1 LEIEMRPL
9 YETPFSFSRYFEKSI
24 FNNSYKKLKKVLETL
39 TIFSRE
45 NMLQSIDSA
54 VGIVPSAQLKSGGE
68 KIMAIFLRQYQ
79 RKMLIKLL
87 RSFKKW
93 AIEFPLTVKCEELG
107 HQLSERTLVLET
119 VRNSYL
125 KDVVSVKYYLDQ
137 VDKIDFDEMTKAKW
151 KEAFYDLHSV
161 PSTDVRNVVE
171 KAKRTPHLTSN
182 QLREN
187 LIECGLLDPETYKT
201 LNPWENSRSF
211 RRVCRLEKGPTF
223 NYPTHL
229 NGECIDAFAPSNY
242 KVYVRHCS
250 DCVGMISFVK
260 SWNQKIEEAI
270 QFKVEY
276 ASVDTKIED
285 FKRLISSLQNIVIDK
300 EKEMSVLR
308 ENLKAFEDTNAW
320 FVKWKNVQDFQQ
332 IKDFYEEKLSN
343 LQNTIYMLLE
353 EKRSMKYE
361 MLQKFDAKTLVHL
374 ESEKELNKKISLLQE
389 QILHEISLREKLS
402 MEIQSLVLENLSLKT
417 DTYKFEQM
425 EKELNDKILAL
436 NNKIITLEEE
446 NTQYNQIITEKD
458 RQFELFQRQMKS
470 QVEDLEQNVKQLEL
484 DLDRSETEKIPLKQ
498 EIKEKQGILGK
509 QAKEIET
516 LEARIGM
523 LEKELARYKFYRRR
537 TMKTVAIAV
546 LCVVKIFRALKSGD
560 YSALGSLGY
569 RMLAHDRNNRNTIL
583 TNDLRSSML
592 KFRDIY
598 VKHTELTEEKKEM
611 QVIIQDLKNLLNT
624 KQGEYNELWTQF
636 EESQEMVESLR
647 LMLSNANDR
656 INLLREQ
663 YEKEKESMKN
673 KFSGEFQAFLDRI
686 KVFGSM
692 QRTLGKKFH
701 NAFAVV
707 KGMIEMMELPL
718 EIKHLYRDI
727 ALMNDNVEQQIFA
740 PVMDEVL
747 VEKGK
752 IKKPRKANIGST
764 SAAVSGGG
772 GGADLPVSP
781 DNEAITPSAISGS
794 LSMPVT
800 PGGTMT
806 TRSSTAMMMMNDSN
820 SNNNLVLSTNLV
832 ENGGNLADI
841 RNSALEN
848 SQHQRRKSKQ
858 MDRASILSNKSN
870 RSKKSRRQSEGS
882 LNTALPLRFTT
893 QETTI
898 KKNYKALFR
907 NYCNRFINSI
917 KVVKNEF
924 PYSVKTDLTYW
935 MIWIRFGKS
944 PKDKFEAFKA
954 YQQRKRIE
962 NGEIPMEGEQGKT
975 EVVAEAE
982 QQKPQEEVKKKDV
995 SELSAEELLKLALEE
1010 KLHKESVPE
1019 LTIQSM
1025 YEKDSSV
1032 IQNLA
1037 GVLMNDMSVIQALFC
1052 HMKSHLT
1059 YYKQQMVYMRD
1070 LEVEYQELLKKCKK
1084 MESSMEQNTLLKNK
1098 RQQMMK
1104 ARASNAHLLGKDVG
1118 SYLNNVVAAID
1129 AVKEQFGTLYDG
1141 NSVAPSTRESPFK
1154 SATVEDQLLEG
1165 EENDGDNNTRSSPKS
1180 KRKNNRSSLASQK
1193 SGQSYS
1199 SKRSQQGKQQ
1209 QQQQALS
1216 SPSAQSRKNIRMKH
1230 LPEEEPAFFG
1240 TIQEDHHEGH
1250 HEEEPVEN
1258 EETIQTK
1265 PSQKNLRTPPELK
1278 NLVLNDEDQKS
1289 VVSGKTG
1296 GTTKKKKKAKK
1307 SPNSSTS
1314 TPPSPVP
1321 VSPNRRSPVNDIFS
1335 VNHSIEDTETDNHSN
1350 HQNSERA
1357 YEERLPEEEEQIDNL
1372 PVVRSKSNKKVTME
1386 EEVSEEV
1393 EEEGVKKEG
1402 ILSPSPS
1409 KKGKSVTLPEETEKE
1424 IQQRERSNNNN
1435 NPRSSFAS
1443 NKSSARHDDDQHSLR
1458 PEAMN
1463 AATMDQQQEEEDQNP
1478 DSGHPLERM
1487 KTKSQ
1492 SHSHNTLSSFEEAGE
1507 REEQEDNGS
1516 NGEENMKTVSS
1527 ATVSLL
1533 TTARTH
1539 QPGDLSR
1546 EGTFTSLGPL
1556 TGRTAVVSVD
1566 ATNKSEKTNGG
1577 RTVRVTSNSFTYS
1590 TAGGGAGGGGG
1601 GGSSSTRTSF
1611 TNPAARRSTSL
1622 MIREQQQLPEE
1633 MEDLE
1638 DDEEYFDEEEYDEE
1652 EEEDEEESEEDKE
1665 QEENNFMNELDL
1677 QREEALAFMQREGEL
1692 QTQINS
1698 LTEEKTDL
1706 LEHIQYLNDQLA
1718 YYNNSNGGMTQEITN
1733 LKRDI
1738 ALLSEG
1744 YEKCRDENDLLREI
1758 VQNEYKYHHEKVNNL
1773 LEHLQESITKKEK
1786 EKALQRRMNK
1796 RSSGTQIACSIC
1808 AVQEFNDPKR
1818 KQINST
1824 GWDDDETIGEIHEK
1838 MAKILGDDKILIP
1851 TRFKKEK
1858 DRVQLAGEE
1867 GMPERTFEELEEYEF
1882 LEDNRPF
1889 VEKVLFA
1896 LPKKSK
1902 YSVAG
1907 SHSNSK
1913 RPTSSSKRPPT
1924 STTTGVNT
1932 NNPVHPDEKERT
1944 ATTSNANAG
1953 TIYFKETNPLLKNN
1967 KSFTNDN
1974 NNPAKKRNSN
1984 LRPPVSGVE
1993 VIQQAHQQFQDEDD
2007 PQDNDDYYDDKPT
2020 GGFDQTTNVVQYEK
2034 SKNLLKYARALM
2046 TATPDPHLATNL
2058 SIVQGSG
2065 GRPKSATGLSSSG
2078 HPSLVIDLKLPSPT
2092 LTTINVNNTN
2102 NNNNNNYMNNTQMN
2116 SFYTGTVTPF
2126 LQTPSGSPKNFT
2138 ATGTIMNNNNNNNNS
2153 FNHKHT
2159 GNSRSRPSS
2168 ASAIHRSNNNKEEL
2182 ESSKF
2187 RKIKQFPAGGPL
2199 PPPSSL
2205 SSSLPMNKKKEQV
2218 LISNTAAF
2226 LQENQLY
2233 DRHIANQY
2241 ANEYFRQDEDDNVI
2255 YNKVNNP
2262 VLRSDFIHSYSE
2274 AALNSQPQPQQQSIQ
2289 RGTKQRPSS
2298 SSPGRSQ
2305 VNYDKAMSLMNEGQ
2319 NQRSK
2324 QLQKASEKILFD
2336 S

>member
-1 LEIEMRPL
+1 
-9 YETPFSFSRYFEKSI
+9 
-24 FNNSYKKLKKVLETL
+24 
-39 TIFSRE
+39 
-45 NMLQSIDSA
+45 MLQSIDSA
-54 VGIVPSAQLKSGGE
+54 VGIVPSVQLKSGGE

-87 RSFKKW
+87 RAFKKW
-93 AIEFPLTVKCEELG
+93 AVEFPLTVKCEELG

-137 VDKIDFDEMTKAKW
+137 LDKIDFDEVTKAKW

-343 LQNTIYMLLE
+343 LQNTVYMLLE

-361 MLQKFDAKTLVHL
+361 MLQKFDDKILVHL
-374 ESEKELNKKISLLQE
+374 DNEKELNKKISLLQE

-436 NNKIITLEEE
+436 NNKIISLEEE

-516 LEARIGM
+516 LEARIAI
-523 LEKELARYKFYRRR
+523 LEKELARYKFFRRR

-560 YSALGSLGY
+560 YTALGSLGY

-598 VKHTELTEEKKEM
+598 AKHTELTEEKKEM
-611 QVIIQDLKNLLNT
+611 QVIIQDLKNLLNS

-636 EESQEMVESLR
+636 EESQETVESLR
-647 LMLSNANDR
+647 LMLLNANDR
-656 INLLREQ
+656 INLLKEQ
-663 YEKEKESMKN
+663 YEKEKELMKN

-747 VEKGK
+747 VKKGK

-772 GGADLPVSP
+772 EGGGGDLPVNP
-781 DNEAITPSAISGS
+781 DNEAITPSAVSGS

-806 TRSSTAMMMMNDSN
+806 TRSSAAMMINDSN
-820 SNNNLVLSTNLV
+820 SNNNLVQSTNLV

-841 RNSALEN
+841 RNSAMEN

-882 LNTALPLRFTT
+882 LITALPLRFTT

-954 YQQRKRIE
+954 YQQRRKIE
-962 NGEIPMEGEQGKT
+962 TGEILVEGEEGKT
-975 EVVAEAE
+975 EAVAEGTE
-982 QQKPQEEVKKKDV
+982 QQKPQEEIKKKDV

-1037 GVLMNDMSVIQALFC
+1037 SVLMNDMSIIQALFC

-1070 LEVEYQELLKKCKK
+1070 LEVEYQDLLKKCKK

-1141 NSVAPSTRESPFK
+1141 NSVAPSTHGSPFK
-1154 SATVEDQLLEG
+1154 SATVEDRLMEG
-1165 EENDGDNNTRSSPKS
+1165 EDEDGDNNTRSSPKS
-1180 KRKNNRSSLASQK
+1180 KRKHNRTSLASQK

-1216 SPSAQSRKNIRMKH
+1216 SPSAQSRKNNRMKH
-1230 LPEEEPAFFG
+1230 FPEEENG
-1240 TIQEDHHEGH
+1240 TIKEEHHEGH
-1250 HEEEPVEN
+1250 HEEEPVD
-1258 EETIQTK
+1258 EEGIQTK
-1265 PSQKNLRTPPELK
+1265 PSQKSSRAPPRLK

-1289 VVSGKTG
+1289 VVSNKTTS
-1296 GTTKKKKKAKK
+1296 TTKTKKKAKK

-1314 TPPSPVP
+1314 TPPSPIP

-1335 VNHSIEDTETDNHSN
+1335 LNHSIEDNDTDNHSN
-1350 HQNSERA
+1350 HQNNERA
-1357 YEERLPEEEEQIDNL
+1357 YEERLPEEEEQVDNL
-1372 PVVRSKSNKKVTME
+1372 PSVRSKSNKKVTME
-1386 EEVSEEV
+1386 EVSE

-1424 IQQRERSNNNN
+1424 RERNHN

-1463 AATMDQQQEEEDQNP
+1463 STTMDQQQEEEEEDQSP
-1478 DSGHPLERM
+1478 GPGHPLERM

-1507 REEQEDNGS
+1507 GEEQEDNGS

-1556 TGRTAVVSVD
+1556 TGRTAMVSVD

-1577 RTVRVTSNSFTYS
+1577 RTVRVTSNSFTYPA
-1590 TAGGGAGGGGG
+1590 AGSGGGGG
-1601 GGSSSTRTSF
+1601 GGSNSTRTSF

-1622 MIREQQQLPEE
+1622 MIREQQQLREE

-1638 DDEEYFDEEEYDEE
+1638 DDEEYFDEEEYDDEE

-1698 LTEEKTDL
+1698 LTGEKTDL

-1718 YYNNSNGGMTQEITN
+1718 YYSNSNGGMTQEITN

-1773 LEHLQESITKKEK
+1773 LEHLQDSITKKEK

-1796 RSSGTQIACSIC
+1796 RSAGTQIACSIC
-1808 AVQEFNDPKR
+1808 AVQEFNNPKR

-1824 GWDDDETIGEIHEK
+1824 DWDDDETIGEIHEK

-1858 DRVQLAGEE
+1858 DRVHIAGEE
-1867 GMPERTFEELEEYEF
+1867 GIPGRTFEELEEHEF

-1896 LPKKSK
+1896 LPKKSL

-1907 SHSNSK
+1907 SHHNSK
-1913 RPTSSSKRPPT
+1913 RATISSKRPPT
-1924 STTTGVNT
+1924 TTTTGINT
-1932 NNPVHPDEKERT
+1932 NILDEKERVT
-1944 ATTSNANAG
+1944 TTSSANAG
-1953 TIYFKETNPLLKNN
+1953 TIYFKESNPLLKNN
-1967 KSFTNDN
+1967 KTFTNN
-1974 NNPAKKRNSN
+1974 NNSNAKKRNSN

-1993 VIQQAHQQFQDEDD
+1993 VIQQTHQQFQDEDD
-2007 PQDNDDYYDDKPT
+2007 PQDNDDYYDENPT
-2020 GGFDQTTNVVQYEK
+2020 GGFDQTTNVVHYEK

-2058 SIVQGSG
+2058 STVQSSSG
-2065 GRPKSATGLSSSG
+2065 NNNNSRPKSATGLSSSG

-2092 LTTINVNNTN
+2092 LATINMNNTNSNSN
-2102 NNNNNNYMNNTQMN
+2102 NNNNNNYMN
-2116 SFYTGTVTPF
+2116 SFYTGSVTPF
-2126 LQTPSGSPKNFT
+2126 LQTPSGSPKNYT
-2138 ATGTIMNNNNNNNNS
+2138 TTTNIVMNNNNNNNNNFS
-2153 FNHKHT
+2153 NNKNN
-2159 GNSRSRPSS
+2159 NSNRSRPSS
-2168 ASAIHRSNNNKEEL
+2168 ASAIHRNNNNNNREEL

-2199 PPPSSL
+2199 PPPSS
-2205 SSSLPMNKKKEQV
+2205 SSGLPMNKKKEQV

-2233 DRHIANQY
+2233 DRHIANEY
-2241 ANEYFRQDEDDNVI
+2241 AHEYFHQEFQDEDDNVV

-2274 AALNSQPQPQQQSIQ
+2274 AALNSQSQSQPQQQQSIQ
-2289 RGTKQRPSS
+2289 RGVKQRPSS
-2298 SSPGRSQ
+2298 SSTGRSQ
-2305 VNYDKAMSLMNEGQ
+2305 ENYNKAMSLMNDGQ
-2319 NQRSK
+2319 NQRSN
-2324 QLQKASEKILFD
+2324 QLQKASEKILFN